1 MKYYV
6 GIDLGGTNIVAG
18 VINENFEIISKAQTK
33 TNLPRPARE
42 ICDDMVSVTKGA
54 IESAGLQID
63 DIESVGIGTPGIANS
78 DSGVIE
84 YSCNLGFENVQME
97 KMFRQ
102 RLNLPVYI
110 ENDANAAAYGEYVAG
125 AAKGAKD
132 AVCITLGT
140 GVGGGIII
148 NGEIYSGFNY
158 AGAEIGHMVIDVD
171 GPQCTCGR
179 KGCFEV
185 FSSATGLVRM
195 TKEAMD
201 RNTDSI
207 MHEMAKEYGKISA
220 RLAFDA
226 MRKGDKSAKDVV
238 DKYIKYLA
246 AGITNTINIFQPDI
260 LCIGGGVCNEGDP
273 LLVPMKKIVER
284 EVYTRNSPK
293 NTEIVIAKL
302 GNNAGLIGSAF
313 LGLAKKKLK

>member
-6 GIDLGGTNIVAG
+6 GIDLGGTNIAAG
-18 VINENFEIISKAQTK
+18 VINEDFEIVFLAKTK

-42 ICDDMVSVTKGA
+42 ICGDMVSVTKGA
-54 IESAGLQID
+54 IESAGLEIN

-84 YSCNLGFENVQME
+84 YSCNLGFENVEME

-102 RLNLPVYI
+102 KLNLPVYI

-132 AVCITLGT
+132 VVCITLGT

-148 NGEIYSGFNY
+148 DGKIYSGFNY

-195 TKEAMD
+195 TQEAMD

-207 MHEMAKEYGKISA
+207 MHKMAEEYGKVSA
-220 RLAFDA
+220 RLAFEA
-226 MRKGDKSAKDVV
+226 MRKGDKTAKEVV

-273 LLVPMKKIVER
+273 LLVPMKEIVER
-284 EVYTRNSPK
+284 EVYTRNSSK

-302 GNNAGLIGSAF
+302 GNNAGLIGAAF
-313 LGLAKKKLK
+313 LGPAKERQK